1 MNLNR
6 MESGTSSALASE
18 AKQTSA
24 AKKASNFLNMV
35 RFDSAEASLPV
46 AGTYLRP
53 PTDGG
58 VLRSNECGST
68 NSRLLVLTVSPQQ
81 ARSH

>member
-53 PTDGG
+53 PPMGAF
-58 VLRSNECGST
+58 CGPTSVDQPT
-68 NSRLLVLTVSPQQ
+68 P
-81 ARSH
+81 ACWF